1 MKKINNLNKKL
12 NEIKLKKKRKL
23 KNGVKK
29 LGNILEI
36 RVKHQED

>member
-1 MKKINNLNKKL
+1 MKL
-12 NEIKLKKKRKL
+12 NLKKRKL

-29 LGNILEI
+29 LGNILEM